1 MANIHLH
8 TTRKMEKT
16 KHTKYFSRCLFLLPA
31 QATSYDGNRLSI
43 VYFCLSGL
51 DLLGTL
57 DQFIK
62 TDEQRKEYIEWIYK
76 QVVESGEGFRGSP
89 TFKLCGHEHSES
101 REGDN
106 SEYGERGGD
115 VVMVI

>member
-89 TFKLCGHEHSES
+89 RSSSVDMSIASHE
-101 REGDN
+101 RETTVSMGK
-106 SEYGERGGD
+106 EAE
-115 VVMVI
+115 MWLW

>member
-1 MANIHLH
+1 
-8 TTRKMEKT
+8 MEVA

-57 DQFIK
+57 DQFVK
-62 TDEQRKEYIEWIYK
+62 TEEQRKEYIEWLYE

-89 TFKLCGHEHSES
+89 TFKLCACDKEQ
-101 REGDN
+101 RDN
-106 SEYGERGGD
+106 SEYEERD
-115 VVMVI
+115 EMETLI